1 MSCVALVAGLFSP
14 FKQNKETIMNWY
26 KMFDTR
32 AEAEA
37 FALAHDLSPQCV
49 TITEAIGYGCPD
61 SPDTCERWTQY
72 AVAYN
77 D

>member
-1 MSCVALVAGLFSP
+1 MKPCADLNAQYDVEF
-14 FKQNKETIMNWY
+14 
-26 KMFDTR
+26 FDTR

-77 D
+77 Y